1 MSVRADRPAPRRSLR
16 SRVPSGRLLRHVV
29 RTPSALLGGTLLL
42 GTVTLSLL
50 AGVLA
55 PGDPLAAAGPALLP
69 PSASFPFGTDNLG
82 RDILGAVLHGLRTS
96 MTIAVSVGAM
106 SLVIGLFVGLVSG
119 YRGGR
124 VDNVLMRVTE
134 IFQAV
139 PLFFLALLVVGF
151 FGAGV
156 DHLILLLGFTSW
168 ELLARVVRAE
178 TLTLR
183 ERDFVDAARSLGA
196 SDLRILLR
204 HLLPNVLPTAVVVI
218 ALVGSRV
225 ILIEAALS
233 FIGLGDPNQVSLGY
247 LIFNAQPFLQVAWW
261 MSVFPGLTIV
271 VAVLGLNLTG
281 DLVNQA
287 LDPRGPSAKRRG
299 SAPSDDSLNLGAP
312 EVETRVR

>member
-1 MSVRADRPAPRRSLR
+1 MSASADRPPARRARRPLL
-16 SRVPSGRLLRHVV
+16 PSGRLLRRVG
-29 RTPSALLGGTLLL
+29 RTPSAILGGTLLL
-42 GTVTLSLL
+42 ATVTVSLL
-50 AGVLA
+50 ADVLA
-55 PGDPLAAAGPALLP
+55 PGDPLAAAGPGLLP
-69 PSASFPFGTDNLG
+69 PSTEHPFGTDNLG
-82 RDILGAVLHGLRTS
+82 RDILTAVIHGLRTS

-106 SLVIGLFVGLVSG
+106 SLVIGLFVGLLSG

-124 VDNVLMRVTE
+124 IDNALMRLTE
-134 IFQAV
+134 MFQAV

-151 FGAGV
+151 FGAGIDRLV
-156 DHLILLLGFTSW
+156 LLLGFTSW

-271 VAVLGLNLTG
+271 VAVLALNLTG

-287 LDPRGPSAKRRG
+287 LDPRDPSAKRRG
-299 SAPSDDSLNLGAP
+299 SAPDAIDLSR
-312 EVETRVR
+312 TR

>member
-1 MSVRADRPAPRRSLR
+1 MSVSADLSSPRRRRSPLSAGGALR
-16 SRVPSGRLLRHVV
+16 RAW
-29 RTPSALLGGTLLL
+29 RTPSAVIGGTLLL
-42 GTVTLSLL
+42 TTVVVSLL
-50 AGVLA
+50 ADVLA
-55 PGDPLAAAGPALLP
+55 PGDPLAAAGEGLLP
-69 PSASFPFGTDNLG
+69 PSYEHPFGTDNLG
-82 RDILGAVLHGLRTS
+82 RDILNAVIHGLRTS

-106 SLVIGLFVGLVSG
+106 SLVLGLFVGLVAG
-119 YRGGR
+119 YQGGR
-124 VDNVLMRVTE
+124 VDNVLMRITE
-134 IFQAV
+134 VFQAV

-156 DHLILLLGFTSW
+156 DNLILLLGFTSW

-196 SDLRILLR
+196 SNMRILLR

-247 LIFNAQPFLQVAWW
+247 LIFNAQPFLQVACW

-271 VAVLGLNLTG
+271 IAVLGLNLSG

-287 LDPRGPSAKRRG
+287 LDPRDPAGK
-299 SAPSDDSLNLGAP
+299 
-312 EVETRVR
+312 RVRSTPDATDLSRTR

>member
-1 MSVRADRPAPRRSLR
+1 MSVSADRPAPRRSLR
-16 SRVPSGRLLRHVV
+16 SRVRLGRLLRHVI

-42 GTVTLSLL
+42 GAVTVSLL
-50 AGVLA
+50 ADVLA
-55 PGDPLAAAGPALLP
+55 PGDPLAGAGPALLS
-69 PSASFPFGTDNLG
+69 PSADFPFGTDNLG
-82 RDILGAVLHGLRTS
+82 RDILRAVIHGLRTS
-96 MTIAVSVGAM
+96 MTIAVSVAAM
-106 SLVIGLFVGLVSG
+106 SLAIGLLVGLVSG

-156 DHLILLLGFTSW
+156 DNLILLLGFTSW

-299 SAPSDDSLNLGAP
+299 SAPSGDSRSFGAP
-312 EVETRVR
+312 EVDTRVR